1 MASIVDSVNRA
12 GAPIRVRLVGRRLL
26 AGLGLGLV
34 GGAALAGVAY
44 WLRVEPRPA
53 IVAATAGLG
62 LAVGAWVARARRLSL
77 HELSLY
83 LDHKLGTK
91 EAISTALTV
100 HGSTE
105 DRDLDTVSLLV
116 ERAETAL
123 RETDLA
129 KAAPRFWSK
138 LHASVPLGAALS
150 VAVCLVDPRPVPPAP
165 SPPPNAERVDE
176 SVAAELEQVL
186 DTLEKVTPRD
196 PAQEKRLDA
205 LAEKARS
212 LKEKVRRG
220 ASKRDVQSEL
230 AELSRGVL
238 AEKLSFGDGAERAGL
253 ESALEELG
261 EPSLQGA
268 KEALEDRDL
277 TELDAE
283 MSRLANELE
292 KESRAKA
299 RKALEEAA
307 KAAREE
313 GAPGV
318 AKNLEDQAKKLEERG
333 RQADA
338 LKETAKQLEQQLSE
352 QGKRDLEEFEKTGD
366 PAAKQRLAEEVAQ
379 ELSKLGDGEREE
391 LAKKLR
397 EGAERTAADPKAS
410 EQDREAAKRAE
421 DLARELDTAAGK
433 EQLERQLKELAKDD
447 APSTE
452 AKNQELLREAQAGLD
467 QAKREAGQ
475 AGPSTDSTASPSG
488 TPGASSG
495 DAPKTKKRRGA
506 PTDRSSGKSL
516 KARANTSVRDGT
528 TLPITKTG
536 RTGSRPGETA
546 NRAGK
551 AALGQVSAEEVDG
564 VSRSDVP
571 EEYREQV
578 GRYFEP

>member
-1 MASIVDSVNRA
+1 VTSIVETLNRA
-12 GAPIRVRLVGRRLL
+12 GAPIRARLVGRRLL

-34 GGAALAGVAY
+34 GGATLAGVAY
-44 WLRVEPRPA
+44 WLRIEPRPA
-53 IVAATAGLG
+53 IVAAASGLG
-62 LAVGAWVARARRLSL
+62 LAVGAWVARARQLSL

-91 EAISTALTV
+91 EAISTALSFQS
-100 HGSTE
+100 GAE
-105 DRDLDTVSLLV
+105 DQDSDTVSLLV
-116 ERAETAL
+116 ARAETAL
-123 RETDLA
+123 REMDLA

-138 LHASVPLGAALS
+138 LHASLPVGAALS
-150 VAVCLVDPRPVPPAP
+150 AAVCLVDPRPSPPVP
-165 SPPPNAERVDE
+165 SPPPHTEQVDE
-176 SVAAELEQVL
+176 SVAAELERVL

-205 LAEKARS
+205 LAEKART
-212 LKEKVRRG
+212 LKEKVRKG

-299 RKALEEAA
+299 RKALEDAA
-307 KAAREE
+307 KAAREQ

-318 AKNLEDQAKKLEERG
+318 AENLEEQAKKLEERG

-338 LKETAKQLEQQLSE
+338 LKQAAKQLEDQLSDL
-352 QGKRDLEEFEKTGD
+352 GKKDLEELEKTGD
-366 PAAKQRLAEEVAQ
+366 PEAKQRLAEEIA
-379 ELSKLGDGEREE
+379 EKLSKMSDAESQE
-391 LAKKLR
+391 LAKKI
-397 EGAERTAADPKAS
+397 EEEAKRTAADPNAS
-410 EQDREAAKRAE
+410 KQAQDAAKRAE
-421 DLARELDTAAGK
+421 ALARELGTAEGK
-433 EQLERQLKELAKDD
+433 AQLERQMRELAKDD
-447 APSTE
+447 VPSPE
-452 AKNQELLREAQAGLD
+452 AQNQELLRSAQAALD
-467 QAKREAGQ
+467 KAKRDAGQ
-475 AGPSTDSTASPSG
+475 GGPSPEATGSPSG
-488 TPGASSG
+488 APGASSG
-495 DAPKTKKRRGA
+495 EAPKTKKRRGT
-506 PTDRSSGKSL
+506 PTDRSSAKSL
-516 KARANTSVRDGT
+516 KSRANTSVRDGT

>member
-1 MASIVDSVNRA
+1 VASIVETLNRA
-12 GAPIRVRLVGRRLL
+12 GAPIRARLVGRRLL
-26 AGLGLGLV
+26 AGLGLGLLA
-34 GGAALAGVAY
+34 GGALASAAY
-44 WLRVEPRPA
+44 WLRVEPRA
-53 IVAATAGLG
+53 AVVAATAGLG

-91 EAISTALTV
+91 EAISTALSLQGSAEGDPGTV
-100 HGSTE
+100 A
-105 DRDLDTVSLLV
+105 LLV
-116 ERAETAL
+116 ERAESAL
-123 RETDLA
+123 RESDLA
-129 KAAPRFWSK
+129 KAAPRFWSR

-150 VAVCLVDPRPVPPAP
+150 VAVCLIEPRPAPPE
-165 SPPPNAERVDE
+165 PPPPPHAEQVDE
-176 SVAAELEQVL
+176 GVAAELELVL

-212 LKEKVRRG
+212 LKEKIRKG

-253 ESALEELG
+253 ESAIEELG

-292 KESRAKA
+292 KDSRAKA
-299 RKALEEAA
+299 RKALEDAA
-307 KAAREE
+307 KAAREQ

-318 AKNLEDQAKKLEERG
+318 AKSLEEQAKKLEERG

-338 LKETAKQLEQQLSE
+338 LKQAAKQLEDQLSDL
-352 QGKRDLEEFEKTGD
+352 GKKDLEELEKTGD
-366 PAAKQRLAEEVAQ
+366 PEAKQRLAEEIA
-379 ELSKLGDGEREE
+379 EKLSKMSDADSQE
-391 LAKKLR
+391 LAKKI
-397 EGAERTAADPKAS
+397 EEEAKRTAADPNAS
-410 EQDREAAKRAE
+410 KQAQDAAKRAE
-421 DLARELDTAAGK
+421 ALARELGTAEGK
-433 EQLERQLKELAKDD
+433 AQLERQMRELAKDD
-447 APSTE
+447 VPSTE
-452 AKNQELLREAQAGLD
+452 AQNQELLRSAQARLEE
-467 QAKREAGQ
+467 AKREAGQ
-475 AGPSTDSTASPSG
+475 GGPSTEATGSPSG
-488 TPGASSG
+488 APAASSG
-495 DAPKTKKRRGA
+495 DVTKTKKRRGA
-506 PTDRSSGKSL
+506 PTDRSSAKSL